1 MIEALQAWWSVVLLV
16 VFLAIIGWVFWPRH
30 KKWLENHGT
39 TPLREGER
47 REER

>member
-30 KKWLENHGT
+30 KKRLENHGT
-39 TPLREGER
+39 IPLRDAAPP
-47 REER
+47 EER